1 MSSDWTDSSETTTK
15 YAEAEPDVEAVSP
28 SVECC
33 IDNLAPESRQA
44 IEASE
49 ESVDVRY
56 CLQRC
61 GRCYK
66 EPFFVVDGDVVTGTD
81 HATLL
86 ETLESGVSH
95 DA

>member
-1 MSSDWTDSSETTTK
+1 MSSDWTDSSEGPTK
-15 YAEAEPDVEAVSP
+15 YAEAEPDFEAASP
-28 SVECC
+28 TVECC
-33 IDNLAPESRQA
+33 IDNLDSDSRQA

-49 ESVDVRY
+49 ASVDIRY

-66 EPFFVVDGDVVTGTD
+66 EPFFVVDGEALTGAD

-86 ETLESGVSH
+86 ETLESGGTH

>member
-1 MSSDWTDSSETTTK
+1 MSSDWTDHGEGTTN
-15 YAEAEPDVEAVSP
+15 PGEAVSDAQVASP
-28 SVECC
+28 AVECC
-33 IDNLAPESRQA
+33 IDNLDPESRQA

-49 ESVDVRY
+49 ESVDIRY

-61 GRCYK
+61 GRCYR
-66 EPFFVVDGDVVTGTD
+66 EHFFVVDGDVITGAD

-86 ETLESGVSH
+86 ERLESGGTH

>member
-1 MSSDWTDSSETTTK
+1 MSSDRTDSSEATTNLGET
-15 YAEAEPDVEAVSP
+15 APAVESASP
-28 SVECC
+28 AVECC

-49 ESVDVRY
+49 ESVDIRY

-86 ETLESGVSH
+86 ETLESGGTH